1 MKFFTAEN
9 AKEVNA
15 LEQKG
20 ARLLALQKDTS
31 SAKADFKK
39 SSEELFKKLFGVAI
53 DTRPIL
59 TLGRSAVG
67 FQAESIECREGNSN
81 VDICVRGRLYEYLPT
96 SSPNYSEQEA
106 VFKLFYLI
114 DHAKK
119 AFKDYLVWV
128 DELKKGLSIKEELA
142 RAQNEVKEVEEQ
154 LRDSRERI
162 YTIIE
167 TWIKDFYKVE
177 VKRGSVFEYHL
188 AVGEVSFHVTDF
200 AFDDTDGFIMVKG
213 EASGFSTPILV
224 PIHKFVSD
232 LKKGKANDSSN

>member
-20 ARLLALQKDTS
+20 ARLLALQKDTNN
-31 SAKADFKK
+31 AKADFKK
-39 SSEELFKKLFGVAI
+39 TSEELFKKLFGVAI

-59 TLGRSAVG
+59 TLSRSTVG
-67 FQAESIECREGNSN
+67 FQVEDIECREGESN
-81 VDICVRGRLYEYLPT
+81 VDICVRGHLYEYLPT

-167 TWIKDFYKVE
+167 GWIKDFYKVE
-177 VKRGSVFEYHL
+177 VKRGSDIGYHL
-188 AVGEVSFHVTDF
+188 VSVGEVSFHVTDF
-200 AFDDTDGFIMVKG
+200 AFDDTDGTIMVKG
-213 EASGFSTPILV
+213 EVPGFSTPIVV

-232 LKKGKANDSSN
+232 ITSK